1 MSNVQLVLL
10 NIQKDIKLPPTEINN
25 RENIDMKVLRSYLV
39 KVISELLDKDLNR
52 LIQAMYRIDISE
64 NEFKSALSTINPEE
78 IPEEIAN
85 LVIKREMEKVE
96 SRKKY
101 S

>member
-25 RENIDMKVLRSYLV
+25 RENIDMEVLRSYLV
-39 KVISELLDKDLNR
+39 KVISELLDKDFNR

-64 NEFKSALSTINPEE
+64 NEFKSALSTINPEG

-85 LVIKREMEKVE
+85 LVIKRELEKVE

>member
-10 NIQKDIKLPPTEINN
+10 NIQKNIKLPSTEINN
-25 RENIDMKVLRSYLV
+25 RENIDMEVLRSYLI
-39 KVISELLDKDLNR
+39 KVISELLDKDFNR
-52 LIQAMYRIDISE
+52 LIQAMYRIDIPE
-64 NEFKSALSTINPEE
+64 NEFKSALSIINQEK
-78 IPEEIAN
+78 IAEEIAN